1 MIESHLKSQ
10 TGEQASARLG
20 TRESFQIRKGQFVG
34 IVEPQGDHYSFLV
47 RDLRRER
54 PTIYGYGVSDR
65 NAIAAVTQ
73 LLDALASHSESAS
86 SAASG

>member
-1 MIESHLKSQ
+1 MIESHV
-10 TGEQASARLG
+10 EWQASSRASAPSG

-47 RDLRRER
+47 RDLYRER

-65 NAIAAVTQ
+65 NAIVAVTQ
-73 LLDALASHSESAS
+73 LLDALVSHSE
-86 SAASG
+86 

>member
-1 MIESHLKSQ
+1 MIKSQ
-10 TGEQASARLG
+10 IEFQPSAHVSAQSG

-73 LLDALASHSESAS
+73 LLDALASHS
-86 SAASG
+86 